1 MKLKDKIAVITGG
14 TRGLGLSTAEALAK
28 EGTRVVVSS
37 RSQDSVDKAV
47 EMLTSRGYEA
57 SGITADVGDLLQ
69 VQGLARHAVARFGG
83 LDIWVNN
90 AGVVAPYGPSIDIA
104 PQDFYRVVQTNIIGV
119 YHGSRT
125 ALHYFNNQNSGK
137 LINILGLGDSWAA
150 PWQNTY
156 AASKA
161 WMRSYTKALAAENK
175 GSGVSI
181 IAFNP
186 GMTRTSLLTDV
197 DVIEGSEE
205 RLKVFP
211 KIVRMWSNPPEVPAD
226 KIAWLASSATDGR
239 TGLYVSLVRPG
250 FVLRGLWKEL
260 KRAITGNHSRDVA
273 IKITT
278 IPPSRDD

>member
-1 MKLKDKIAVITGG
+1 MKVEIKNVNERISLKSLPRNVWAVGFTSFFMDISSDMVINLVPLFLANV
-14 TRGLGLSTAEALAK
+14 LG
-28 EGTRVVVSS
+28 
-37 RSQDSVDKAV
+37 
-47 EMLTSRGYEA
+47 
-57 SGITADVGDLLQ
+57 
-69 VQGLARHAVARFGG
+69 
-83 LDIWVNN
+83 
-90 AGVVAPYGPSIDIA
+90 
-104 PQDFYRVVQTNIIGV
+104 VQTNIIGV

-186 GMTRTSLLTDV
+186 GMTRTSLLTEV

-211 KIVRMWSNPPEVPAD
+211 LIVRMWSNPPEVPAE
-226 KIAWLASSATDGR
+226 KIAWLASAATDGR

-260 KRAITGNHSRDVA
+260 MRSITGNHAGDVV
-273 IKITT
+273 IHTNT
-278 IPPSRDD
+278 VTPHRG

>member
-1 MKLKDKIAVITGG
+1 MQLQGKVAVITGG
-14 TRGLGLSTAEALAK
+14 TRGLGLCTADALAST
-28 EGTRVVVSS
+28 GARVVVSS
-37 RSQDSVDKAV
+37 RSQEAVDEAV
-47 EMLTSRGYEA
+47 AVLISRGYEA
-57 SGITADVGDLLQ
+57 SGIPSDVGDLSQ
-69 VQGLARHAVARFGG
+69 VQALAQHAISRFGG

-90 AGVVAPYGPSIDIA
+90 AGVVAPYGPSIDVD

-125 ALHYFNNQNSGK
+125 ALHYFNIQKSGK

-186 GMTRTSLLTDV
+186 GMTRTDMLTEV
-197 DVIEGSEE
+197 DVIEGSEA

-211 KIVRMWSNPPEVPAD
+211 LIVRMWSNPPDVPAE
-226 KIAWLASSATDGR
+226 KIAWLASAATDGR

-260 KRAITGNHSRDVA
+260 MRSITGNHTGDVV
-273 IKITT
+273 INTKPV
-278 IPPSRDD
+278 PPYKG

>member
-1 MKLKDKIAVITGG
+1 MQLKGKVAVITGG
-14 TRGLGLSTAEALAK
+14 TRGLGFCTADALAST
-28 EGTRVVVSS
+28 GARVVVSS
-37 RSQDSVDKAV
+37 RSQEAVDEAV
-47 EMLTSRGYEA
+47 AVLISRGYEA
-57 SGITADVGDLLQ
+57 SGITTDVGDLQQ
-69 VQGLARHAVARFGG
+69 VQRLAQHAITHFGG
-83 LDIWVNN
+83 LDIWINN
-90 AGVVAPYGPSIDIA
+90 AGVVAPYGPSIVVD

-125 ALHYFNNQNSGK
+125 ALHYFNSQKSGK

-186 GMTRTSLLTDV
+186 GMTRTDMLTEV
-197 DVIEGSEE
+197 DVIEGSEA

-211 KIVRMWSNPPEVPAD
+211 LIVRMWSNPPDVPAE
-226 KIAWLASSATDGR
+226 KIAWLASAATDGK

-250 FVLRGLWKEL
+250 HILQGLFKEL
-260 KRAITGNHSRDVA
+260 KRTITGDNSLDVA
-273 IKITT
+273 INLHTV
-278 IPPSRDD
+278 PPNDG

>member
-137 LINILGLGDSWAA
+137 LINILGLGDSGQHRGRIPMPPAKPGCA
-150 PWQNTY
+150 VTPRRWQPRIRA
-156 AASKA
+156 AASQ
-161 WMRSYTKALAAENK
+161 
-175 GSGVSI
+175 
-181 IAFNP
+181 
-186 GMTRTSLLTDV
+186 LLPLTPV
-197 DVIEGSEE
+197 
-205 RLKVFP
+205 
-211 KIVRMWSNPPEVPAD
+211 
-226 KIAWLASSATDGR
+226 
-239 TGLYVSLVRPG
+239 
-250 FVLRGLWKEL
+250 
-260 KRAITGNHSRDVA
+260 
-273 IKITT
+273 
-278 IPPSRDD
+278 